1 MLVYYLALINWYL
14 DKRTQNAKQAYCGY
28 FYKNQVNV
36 NDDQQDI
43 FESVTEDMDEKEQEN
58 VGECEE
64 VRGTKKC
71 NSLLA
76 CILYC
81 YF

>member
-1 MLVYYLALINWYL
+1 M
-14 DKRTQNAKQAYCGY
+14 
-28 FYKNQVNV
+28 NV
-36 NDDQQDI
+36 NDDQQES
-43 FESVTEDMDEKEQEN
+43 FESVTEDMDEKEQLN

-76 CILYC
+76 CMLYC